1 MIWMSVIYPSKQT
14 VNNNVKQHFEVQLP
28 SNVFTT
34 DTDTCGVCP
43 LLTLLASFS
52 LFLVLPTGKLCTLS
66 WSSVSE
72 ASLGGTEGTRIK

>member
-1 MIWMSVIYPSKQT
+1 M
-14 VNNNVKQHFEVQLP
+14 NNNVNQDVKFQLP
-28 SNVFTT
+28 SNIFTT

-72 ASLGGTEGTRIK
+72 ASLGGTENQMMNADPPVD